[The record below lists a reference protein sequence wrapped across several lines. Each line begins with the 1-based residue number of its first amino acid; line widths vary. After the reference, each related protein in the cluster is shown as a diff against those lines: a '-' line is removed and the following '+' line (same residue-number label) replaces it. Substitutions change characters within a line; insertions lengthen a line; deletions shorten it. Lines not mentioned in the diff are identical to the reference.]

1 MFPRALILANYS
13 EMINLPG
20 EALIIQAERS
30 ASAVSR
36 SVASR
41 LAAALNRPL
50 IVGVLGEI
58 GSGKS
63 SLLNALFNKPVMPI
77 LGVGRTRPIIVL
89 KYGNEYAAYS
99 VTSDK
104 ARHRLTS
111 RAFQEATM
119 GRLNDGAARKTVLY
133 RSAGLA
139 PVKQEDTENAGPACF
154 EVQYP
159 LQILRSIEFVE
170 YPGYYNLALKRRLK
184 WPRLSRIDIAIWT
197 TVASSAWKRSEMRD
211 WTELRAAPADQSI
224 LTVTQADSLVFPED
238 RARLMERLQKD
249 AGDYF
254 SSQCIVSAKLAI
266 NRKMETGQ
274 VQDTGLEDL
283 KKAISRLANSIHQ
296 RRIAKAVS
304 IYERS
309 KTNQSFDR
317 FMAQSAIPAYSFYEW
332 ETINEP

>member
-1 MFPRALILANYS
+1 
-13 EMINLPG
+13 
-20 EALIIQAERS
+20 
-30 ASAVSR
+30 
-36 SVASR
+36 
-41 LAAALNRPL
+41 
-50 IVGVLGEI
+50 
-58 GSGKS
+58 
-63 SLLNALFNKPVMPI
+63 
-77 LGVGRTRPIIVL
+77 
-89 KYGNEYAAYS
+89 
-99 VTSDK
+99 
-104 ARHRLTS
+104 
-111 RAFQEATM
+111 M

-266 NRKMETGQ
+266 NRKMETGP

-317 FMAQSAIPAYSFYEW
+317 FMAQSAIPAYSLYEW